1 MPLVC
6 TALPLLY
13 FLDLHVIEIHSKCRY
28 SVATASIS
36 IPIDTSIEVEEEEE
50 ILTSRLALLTEEMTK
65 LTLEV
70 CCFLLANVSRVHASE
85 ANSADSLRL
94 CSLLCSSGHVEI
106 LGGFSHDSTG
116 GHVNITSG
124 RSDHSSSGSL
134 VLGTASA
141 GHSGSSGSLNIS
153 TGTANRDGTSG
164 TIAITTGESH
174 DQYDTGDIILEVT
187 KSQRAS
193 GGSVSV
199 IAGSSSS
206 LEEGEW
212 MLD

>member
-1 MPLVC
+1 M
-6 TALPLLY
+6 
-13 FLDLHVIEIHSKCRY
+13 
-28 SVATASIS
+28 ATASIS

-153 TGTANRDGTSG
+153 TGIANRDGTSG